1 MAIMRAYATKG
12 LCETDQEPSQAK
24 LGWGSGRRFRTKAM
38 KKNKNNTVP
47 SGHSG
52 HINAF

>member
-12 LCETDQEPSQAK
+12 LCETDQEQGQA
-24 LGWGSGRRFRTKAM
+24 WGSGRFGNLQKAK

-47 SGHSG
+47 SGDSG
-52 HINAF
+52 LFRCLK

>member
-12 LCETDQEPSQAK
+12 LCETDQEQSQA
-24 LGWGSGRRFRTKAM
+24 WGSGRRFRTKAM

-47 SGHSG
+47 SGDSAEHSK
-52 HINAF
+52 AV